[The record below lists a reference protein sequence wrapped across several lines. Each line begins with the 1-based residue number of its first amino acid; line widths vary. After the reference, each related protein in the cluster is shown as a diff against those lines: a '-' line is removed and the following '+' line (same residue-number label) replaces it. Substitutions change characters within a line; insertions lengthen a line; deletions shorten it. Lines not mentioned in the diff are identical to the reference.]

1 MPYITKELRTLELD
15 NAISQVINEVY
26 DENLNPGI
34 VNYAISTLLGK
45 LLYQQGVSYKNI
57 NQLIGVLECVKLEL
71 YRRIA
76 TPYENKMI
84 EKNGDVFPTKII

>member
-84 EKNGDVFPTKII
+84 EKNGDVFPAKII